1 MARGSITKRSGKTGV
16 AWRVR
21 YDVPTADGE
30 RKQVSETVR
39 TRKEAEALL
48 ARRQHELR
56 SGSYVEPTTTTVG
69 AFFADWLSLV
79 VATREESTAYS
90 YESIARN
97 RILPTLGA
105 LPLAKLTPAAIQGL
119 YLRLLDEGK
128 APKTVRLTH
137 TVVRQAM
144 AQAVAWKM
152 IARNPAEGVQL
163 PGEGEPTDVTWSPA
177 EVRTFLAG
185 TRDDRFG
192 ALYALALDAG
202 MRLGELLAL
211 NWADVDLDRG
221 VVAVRRTV
229 SRTREGGWK
238 QREGAKTMSGRRPIV
253 LAAPTVMALRVHRV
267 QQAERRLAL
276 GPAWA
281 AGDLVFDRDGAPCPP
296 NAARDAFDR
305 AVATSGLPRI
315 TPHGMRHTMATML
328 LGAGVHPKIVQE
340 RLGHR
345 TIAMTLDRYSHVTMD
360 MQKGAAA
367 ALTDLLSDPVELAR
381 ERIVTEQGE
390 LG

>member
-1 MARGSITKRSGKTGV
+1 MATGSITKRTGKRGV

-21 YDVPTADGE
+21 YDVPTADGQ

-56 SGSYVEPTTTTVG
+56 SGSYVEPTTTTVA
-69 AFFADWLSLV
+69 AFFADWLALV
-79 VATREESTAYS
+79 AATREESTAYS

-105 LPLAKLTPAAIQGL
+105 LPLARLTPAAIQGL

-144 AQAVAWKM
+144 AQAVAWKL

-163 PGEGEPTDVTWSPA
+163 PGEGDPADVTWTPA
-177 EVRTFLAG
+177 EVRAFLEA
-185 TRDDRFG
+185 TSHDRFG
-192 ALYALALDAG
+192 AVYALALDAG

-211 NWADVDLDRG
+211 NWADVDLERG
-221 VVAVRRTV
+221 IVTVRRTV

-238 QREGAKTMSGRRPIV
+238 QREGAKTTAGRRPIV
-253 LAAPTVMALRVHRV
+253 LAAPTVAALRAYRAR
-267 QQAERRLAL
+267 QAERRLAL
-276 GPAWA
+276 GPAWS
-281 AGDLVFDRDGAPCPP
+281 AGDLVFDRDGVPCSP
-296 NAARDAFDR
+296 NAVREAFDR
-305 AVATSGLPRI
+305 AVTASGLPRI

-328 LGAGVHPKIVQE
+328 LGAGIHPKIVQE

-345 TIAMTLDRYSHVTMD
+345 TVAMTLDRYSHVTMD

-367 ALTDLLSDPVELAR
+367 ALMDLLSGPSAL
-381 ERIVTEQGE
+381 VTES
-390 LG
+390 